1 MTDRRNERHQQPVA
15 AADETGRE
23 ARNTL
28 WMELY
33 QVVVR
38 VGWIFQTE
46 TIIMPAVLDAVVDS
60 GFLRGLLPV
69 LNRGGQSV
77 PPLLAAGPLARVPR
91 K

>member
-1 MTDRRNERHQQPVA
+1 MTDRRNDRQRRPVA
-15 AADETGRE
+15 AADEAGRE

-38 VGWIFQTE
+38 VGWIFKTE

-60 GFLRGLLPV
+60 GFLRGLLP
-69 LNRGGQSV
+69 LRGRWPAS
-77 PPLLAAGPLARVPR
+77 PARNGR
-91 K
+91 SC